1 VEASGDGAR
10 LVGSAL
16 NECTLRQSLIVNAYY
31 MDGFVCPIMMRANFS
46 QLGGEWKDKYRYE
59 LEAVLVSIEEFEG
72 GFELSMC
79 FKKTCGLCLIGLA

>member
-1 VEASGDGAR
+1 MKVSGEGAR
-10 LVGSAL
+10 PVGLAL
-16 NECTLRQSLIVNAYY
+16 DECTLRRSLIVNAYY
-31 MDGFVCPIMMRANFS
+31 MDGFVCPIMMKANFS
-46 QLGGEWKDKYRYE
+46 RLGGEWKNKYRYE